1 MSTLVT
7 ILHVAVCLFLMLTVL
22 LQSGKGGGV
31 GAAFGAGGSQT
42 VFGGSGGGNFLR
54 RLTVAC
60 AAIFMLTSITLA
72 YLASSTG
79 SDSLRKYAEQQRA
92 LRDSIQQTR
101 QEALKDDGQGTTLEQ
116 PGTAPE
122 GTTPEGTTPEGT
134 APAAGE
140 GAAPGAEGTEVP
152 PAGEGTAPAG
162 EGTAP
167 AGDTPAANPGAT
179 QDPAAPAAAPAG
191 TPAPA
196 TGEAAPATGTPN
208 P

>member
-7 ILHVAVCLFLMLTVL
+7 ILHVGVCLFLMVTVL

-72 YLASSTG
+72 YMASSTG
-79 SDSLRKYAEQQRA
+79 SDSLRRYSEQQREYSESMKA
-92 LRDSIQQTR
+92 ARE
-101 QEALKDDGQGTTLEQ
+101 EALKAGQTDTATPDQ
-116 PGTAPE
+116 PAPE
-122 GTTPEGTTPEGT
+122 GVVPTGEQPAGTEGVVPTGEQ
-134 APAAGE
+134 PAE
-140 GAAPGAEGTEVP
+140 GAAP
-152 PAGEGTAPAG
+152 AGEQPTEGAAPAG
-162 EGTAP
+162 EQPAEGAAP
-167 AGDTPAANPGAT
+167 AGEQPAGAD
-179 QDPAAPAAAPAG
+179 QGGAAAPAG
-191 TPAPA
+191 QGA
-196 TGEAAPATGTPN
+196 TPN

>member
-7 ILHVAVCLFLMLTVL
+7 ILHVGVCLFLMVTVL

-72 YLASSTG
+72 YMASSTG
-79 SDSLRKYAEQQRA
+79 SDSLRRYADQQRQ
-92 LRDSIQQTR
+92 LRESMEQTR
-101 QEALKDDGQGTTLEQ
+101 QEALQEGEQGTATPEQ
-116 PGTAPE
+116 PATPAEGEGAGEGAAVEGAVPAAPE
-122 GTTPEGTTPEGT
+122 GA

-140 GAAPGAEGTEVP
+140 QPAAEQPAAEQPAAEQ
-152 PAGEGTAPAG
+152 PAG
-162 EGTAP
+162 
-167 AGDTPAANPGAT
+167 GAT
-179 QDPAAPAAAPAG
+179 QDQTGAAPVPG
-191 TPAPA
+191 STPTGGGA
-196 TGEAAPATGTPN
+196 TPPN